1 MKLKNMILALA
12 LSSLIVTAGLAQ
24 EKPGQKTDGAPR
36 LAIAATTHDFG
47 EVKAGTPLKYTFKVR
62 NEGSADL
69 LIKNVAP
76 G

>member
-1 MKLKNMILALA
+1 MKLKNLFLALA
-12 LSSLIVTAGLAQ
+12 LSALVASAGLAQ
-24 EKPGQKTDGAPR
+24 EKSEQKTAAPK
-36 LAIAATTHDFG
+36 LSIAATTHDFG
-47 EVKAGTPLKYTFKVR
+47 EVKAGTPLKYSFKIK

>member
-12 LSSLIVTAGLAQ
+12 LSLVIAAAGLAQ
-24 EKPGQKTDGAPR
+24 ETEQKADAGPK

-47 EVKAGTPLKYTFKVR
+47 EVKAGTPLRYSFKIK